1 MRIVSGKYKGR
12 AINPPRNLRARPTT
26 DFAKENLFNVLG
38 NLVDFLFYGQQL
50 RNLASGIGFALM
62 AYGTY
67 RNVQAASTVGL
78 LLAAG
83 SLVAKYFL

>member
-1 MRIVSGKYKGR
+1 MNETVQNPALTTWNKVFVVF
-12 AINPPRNLRARPTT
+12 AILIA
-26 DFAKENLFNVLG
+26 LG
-38 NLVDFLFYGQQL
+38 NLVDFVFYGQQL

>member
-1 MRIVSGKYKGR
+1 MTETVQKPALTTWNKVFVVI
-12 AINPPRNLRARPTT
+12 AILIA
-26 DFAKENLFNVLG
+26 LG

-78 LLAAG
+78 LMAAG

>member
-1 MRIVSGKYKGR
+1 MNETVQKPALTTWNKVFVVI
-12 AINPPRNLRARPTT
+12 AILIA
-26 DFAKENLFNVLG
+26 LG
-38 NLVDFLFYGQQL
+38 NLVNFIFYGQQL

>member
-1 MRIVSGKYKGR
+1 MTQAVQKPALTTWNKVFVVV
-12 AINPPRNLRARPTT
+12 AILIA
-26 DFAKENLFNVLG
+26 VG
-38 NLVDFLFYGQQL
+38 NLVDFVFYGQQL

>member
-1 MRIVSGKYKGR
+1 MNETVQKPALTTWNKVFVVI
-12 AINPPRNLRARPTT
+12 AILIA
-26 DFAKENLFNVLG
+26 LG